1 MGVKLQ
7 EPHPLITSVIPEM
20 VTKELRVTGSVD
32 TDDLTP
38 TAGKRIRVLG
48 VFVSLT
54 VASALTSTLRATVAF
69 GTDHTTDATKILASF
84 RSDKGDDARAVWLQ
98 SINVVGAIDEV
109 VRLTNVTY
117 SNGSVVSRAVI
128 YYREE

>member
-54 VASALTSTLRATVAF
+54 VGSALTSTLRATVAF
-69 GTDHTTDATKILASF
+69 GTDHTTDTTKILTSF

-98 SINVVGAIDEV
+98 GINVAGAIDEV